1 MARSKR
7 NQTKHDSEVRKE
19 ANKLD
24 RQGFEVEADVPGF
37 PQPKTLGHYRPD
49 IIAKKGKQRKII
61 EFETPD
67 SLESARDKKQQRA
80 FRQAANQSKNTTFRR
95 VITDD

>member
-37 PQPKTLGHYRPD
+37 PQPKTLGGCRPD
-49 IIAKKGKQRKII
+49 IIAKKGKQRKIV
-61 EFETPD
+61 EVETSD
-67 SLESARDKKQQRA
+67 SKESARDKAQQRA
-80 FRQAANQSKNTTFRR
+80 FRQAAKRSENTTFRR